1 MTAQQGHTYEWNGL
15 KVMAM
20 ESGPFPEVRVMDH
33 ERPWPLTVVGRVDAT
48 SLTPL
53 PMAYFLEKDNTEV
66 DRASGS
72 GRTQS

>member
-1 MTAQQGHTYEWNGL
+1 MNAKQGHTYEWNGL

-53 PMAYFLEKDNTEV
+53 PMAYFGEMNKKRGNDGT
-66 DRASGS
+66 A
-72 GRTQS
+72 